1 MEQNDSKNRTDF
13 FTEIGIAL
21 RRDGYDTSI
30 PDNGLLPVLVD
41 RLPLC
46 RISETGSV
54 RYRDADIGS
63 VEREDAL
70 HEVTQTAETV
80 SEYMKLMDAAPLL
93 KAQGL
98 DKTYRLL
105 ADFNGVVLAGHATRY
120 GVQFVTW
127 DWDYEKTG
135 VTQGHYMSNNYTA
148 AKQDFAVR
156 SGLIRRGQLFSPEQ
170 LTELSRCVQA
180 VLDDQN
186 ELTCDQ
192 ETLLRETQEQIETLV
207 PNLQQRMAQ
216 EQSAFSQPTM

>member
-1 MEQNDSKNRTDF
+1 MKQDDSKNRTNF

-21 RRDGYDTSI
+21 RRNGFDAPPPTDGLMPVFLDGLHQVTDT
-30 PDNGLLPVLVD
+30 V
-41 RLPLC
+41 
-46 RISETGSV
+46 
-54 RYRDADIGS
+54 
-63 VEREDAL
+63 
-70 HEVTQTAETV
+70 QTVAEYTR
-80 SEYMKLMDAAPLL
+80 LMDTVPILQAD
-93 KAQGL
+93 GL
-98 DKTYRLL
+98 DENYQLL
-105 ADFNGVVLAGHATRY
+105 ADFSGVVLAGHATRY

-156 SGLIRRGQLFSPEQ
+156 SGLIRREQLFSPEQ

-180 VLDDQN
+180 VLEDQN

-192 ETLLRETQEQIETLV
+192 EALLRETQEQIETLV